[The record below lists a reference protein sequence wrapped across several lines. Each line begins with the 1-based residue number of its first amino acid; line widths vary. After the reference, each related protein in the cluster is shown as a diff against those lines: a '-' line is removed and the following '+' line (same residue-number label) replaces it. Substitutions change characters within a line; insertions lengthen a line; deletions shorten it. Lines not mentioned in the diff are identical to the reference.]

1 MSTHNPTPTMQPHA
15 TTTHERLSMRFRPR
29 LSILA
34 SAVGLALTQFVTGVA
49 WADSAVGVDTAMGN
63 ALNPGRPSLPRD
75 PDPDAATGKR
85 TPSGQLYDIPGAI
98 ADDASPTDGGW
109 RYQGTVDAGLLGGD
123 ANQRNAQF
131 RQYKDLHS
139 GLYLNNFGV
148 EAEQAGTGRYLE
160 IGGGGVGRQDQ
171 YYSVQ
176 TGRYNDWKLRAFYSE
191 TLHTFTDS
199 YSSLYQGIGSN
210 QLTLPTASGIAPSA
224 GAVAI
229 TDNVKRT
236 QGVTPNYVGAT
247 STCTPAAPC
256 FSYNGQIYSNAT
268 AMLAINGFTGTA
280 NGTTGAIV
288 AGSAPGG
295 VAGAI
300 NTYLAG
306 VAPSDL
312 SLVRKKAGS
321 RVDLNLTDRWKAYA
335 GYTLEKRQGARPF
348 GYMDGNNS
356 PSIEVAEPI
365 DYDTHDFQG
374 GLQYADRLTQFNL
387 RLSASLFRNNYSAL
401 NIQNPFLLGATAQA
415 ANITQSQFALAPDND
430 AYNAKLELARSFPE
444 FYKARLTGSAAFA
457 TSRQDQTLLM
467 PMTAA
472 AGTTTLNNSGYATGS
487 FNANNWNGVNG
498 LPLSQSSANAR
509 IDTRLA
515 DLNLALSPSDALS
528 VNAKLRYYATHN
540 PSEYVA
546 YNPLT
551 GQYGRVILDGAS
563 SNLVVTGNTIGG
575 PCLSPTGASVAGC
588 TFYGLA
594 QGLPGIS
601 TNAPNNAPVF
611 SYGREQQQLNA
622 ALSADYSLNRFTS
635 VNAALERE
643 QVDRT
648 ERERDR
654 TWDDKLK
661 LGYVNRGFE
670 LATLRL
676 SYENARRRGT
686 DYNYW
691 PVAAEYGTGLPG
703 LTYDTILGNNTLQ
716 TTING
721 VKYYVFQPA
730 ANNFAGYLARY
741 AMGTRKTDL
750 ADRDQTV
757 FNGRLNLLPRED
769 LDVGLVL
776 QAKTVNYP
784 NSEYGVQTDHQNSA
798 TLDVNY
804 QPSADQQIY
813 GFVSYQQGKRR
824 LVGNNGAGTCTLGTT
839 QVNGVTLT
847 AANVMQLCAATSTAP
862 LTGTAA
868 AKFLST
874 DVWHMDTTDLNNAVG
889 VGVRQDFGRVKLV
902 ADYSYSQS
910 RTQIA
915 YDYGSTAL
923 SRVAATQALM
933 AALAGSGYPDLTL
946 VQNTFSL
953 NLLFP
958 VSRKLSVHIFD
969 RYELGK
975 ISDWHYENQ
984 PIGKTTAVD
993 GGQLLLDAGPK
1004 DYRLNVLGILLQYRF

>member
-1 MSTHNPTPTMQPHA
+1 
-15 TTTHERLSMRFRPR
+15 MRFRPR
-29 LSILA
+29 LSVLA
-34 SAVGLALTQFVTGVA
+34 SAVGLALTQFMTSAA

-63 ALNPGRPSLPRD
+63 ALNPGRPTLPRD
-75 PDPDAATGKR
+75 PDPDAAMGKR
-85 TPSGQLYDIPGAI
+85 TPSGQLYDIPAGI
-98 ADDASPTDGGW
+98 TEDAAQTAGGW
-109 RYQGTVDAGLLGGD
+109 RYQGSADVGVLGGD
-123 ANQRNAQF
+123 AGSRNAQF

-139 GLYLNNFGV
+139 GLYVNNFGV
-148 EAEQAGTGRYLE
+148 EAEKPDSGNFLE
-160 IGGGGVGRQDQ
+160 ISGGGVGRADQ
-171 YYSVQ
+171 FYTLQ
-176 TGRYNDWKLRAFYSE
+176 TGRYNDWKLRAFYTE
-191 TLHTFTDS
+191 TLHSFTDN
-199 YSSLYQGIGSN
+199 YHSLYQGVGGN
-210 QLTLPTASGIAPSA
+210 QLRLPNAPGIAASA
-224 GAVAI
+224 GALAI

-256 FSYNGQIYSNAT
+256 FSYNGLIYSNAT
-268 AMLAINGFTGTA
+268 ALLAINGFTGTA
-280 NGTTGAIV
+280 NPTTGAIV

-306 VAPSDL
+306 VSPSEL

-321 RVDLNLTDRWKAYA
+321 RVDLNLSDRWKVYA

-356 PSIEVAEPI
+356 PAIEVAEPI

-374 GLQYADRLTQFNL
+374 GLQYANQLTQFNL
-387 RLSASLFRNNYSAL
+387 RMSASLFRNNYSTL
-401 NIQNPFLLGATAQA
+401 NIQNPFLLGATSQA
-415 ANITQSQFALAPDND
+415 ANITQSQFALSPDNE
-430 AYNAKLELARSFPE
+430 AYSVKAELARSFPD
-444 FYKARLTGSAAFA
+444 FYKARLTGSVALSS
-457 TSRQDQTLLM
+457 SRQDQSLLM

-472 AGTTTLNNSGYATGS
+472 AGPTTLNNSGYATGS

-498 LPLSQSSANAR
+498 LPLSRASADTR
-509 IDTRLA
+509 IDTRLT
-515 DLNLALSPSDALS
+515 DLTLALSPTDALS
-528 VNAKLRYYATHN
+528 VSGKLRYYETHN

-563 SNLVVTGNTIGG
+563 TNLVVSGAKIGG
-575 PCLSPTGASVAGC
+575 ACLSPGGDSVAGC
-588 TFYGLA
+588 TFYGLS

-611 SYGREQQQLNA
+611 SFGREQKQLNA
-622 ALSADYSLNRFTS
+622 VLSADYSINRFAS

-670 LATLRL
+670 SATLRL
-676 SYENARRRGT
+676 SYETARRRGSE
-686 DYNYW
+686 YNYW

-703 LTYDTILGNNTLQ
+703 MTYETILANNTLQ

-721 VKYYVFQPA
+721 VKYFVYQPA

-750 ADRDQTV
+750 ADRDQNV
-757 FNGRLNLLPRED
+757 FNARLNLLPRDD
-769 LDVGLVL
+769 LDVGVVL
-776 QAKTVNYP
+776 QTKTVNYP
-784 NSEYGVQTDHQNSA
+784 NSEYGVQTDHQDSA
-798 TLDVNY
+798 TLDINY
-804 QPSADQQIY
+804 QPSTEQQYY
-813 GFVSYQQGKRR
+813 GFVSYQQGRRR

-847 AANVMQLCAATSTAP
+847 AGNVMQLCAQTSTAP

-868 AKFLST
+868 GKFLST
-874 DVWHMDTTDLNNAVG
+874 DIWHMDTQDQNTAVG
-889 VGVRQDFGRVKLV
+889 FGVRHDFGRFKLI

-910 RTQIA
+910 RTQIG
-915 YDYGSTAL
+915 YDFGSTAL
-923 SRVAATQALM
+923 SRVPATQALM
-933 AALAGSGYPDLTL
+933 AALAGTGYPDLTL
-946 VQNTFSL
+946 IQNTFSL

-958 VSRKLSVHIFD
+958 LSRKLSVHVFD

-975 ISDWHYENQ
+975 IGDWHYEGQ
-984 PIGKTTAVD
+984 PIGKTSAVD
-993 GGQLLLDAGPK
+993 GGMLMLDAGPR
-1004 DYRLNVLGILLQYRF
+1004 DYRLNVIGVLLQYRF